1 MLSEAQQAAE
11 AARQEAAA
19 VAAREGFERARAEA
33 AERAMVGRAMVG
45 RAEEAAG
52 LRASAAAGGTWGSSS
67 LPVRARRAAKS
78 AARRHR

>member
-1 MLSEAQQAAE
+1 MLSEAHQAAE
-11 AARQEAAA
+11 AARQEVAA

-33 AERAMVGRAMVG
+33 AEGAMVGC
-45 RAEEAAG
+45 AEEAAG
-52 LRASAAAGGTWGSSS
+52 LRASAAASGTCGTWGS